1 MVMNFLADSLDMNID
16 RACIADVFIAP
27 DLIQKLLA
35 RENTVWLGGQEIQ
48 KLQLLG
54 GMSRLCPIYVT
65 E

>member
-35 RENTVWLGGQEIQ
+35 RENTVWLGGQEI
-48 KLQLLG
+48 
-54 GMSRLCPIYVT
+54 
-65 E
+65 